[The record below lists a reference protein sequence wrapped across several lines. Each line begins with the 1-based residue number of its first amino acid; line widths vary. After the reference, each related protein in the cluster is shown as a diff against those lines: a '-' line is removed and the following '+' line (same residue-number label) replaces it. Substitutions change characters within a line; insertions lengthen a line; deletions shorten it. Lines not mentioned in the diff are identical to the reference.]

1 MKEAIVNKIIPFS
14 SVDGPGNRTAIF
26 LQGCNFNCIY
36 CHNPETIKSCVG
48 CGQCVEACPV
58 KALTLSEGNVI
69 WNKEICVN
77 CDTCVKT
84 CKKLS
89 TPKTQKMNVQQV
101 IAEIEKY
108 EPFISGIT
116 TSGGECTLQEEFLI
130 ELFREAKK
138 KGLTCFIDSN
148 GSNLFSEMQE
158 LLSLTDKVMLDVK
171 AWDSEEHKK
180 YIGADNKNVLD
191 NLDYLL
197 KEDKMYEVRTVVVP
211 DILDNEETIQKVSK
225 KIAEL
230 NPKVRY
236 KLIKFRP
243 LGVREDIKN
252 CPSPSVEYM
261 EALKDICISNGC
273 ENVVIV

>member
-36 CHNPETIKSCVG
+36 CHNPETIKSCMG
-48 CGQCVEACPV
+48 CGQCVETCPV
-58 KALTLSEGNVI
+58 KALTLSDDTVV

-89 TPKTQKMNVQQV
+89 TPKTQKMSVQQV

-108 EPFISGIT
+108 QPFISGIT

-130 ELFREAKK
+130 ELFREAKNK
-138 KGLTCFIDSN
+138 DLTCFIDSN

-171 AWDSEEHKK
+171 SWDSEEHKK

-211 DILDNEETIQKVSK
+211 DILDNENTIQHVSK

-236 KLIKFRP
+236 KLIRFRP

-252 CPSPSVEYM
+252 CPSPSIEYM